1 MKEINMKS
9 RNRMLF
15 LALILM
21 LSVLNYFRLKGIE
34 TIRLVEFLSIFT
46 IGVISGLLIKEIIS
60 KITNKV

>member
-1 MKEINMKS
+1 MKS

-34 TIRLVEFLSIFT
+34 NFKIIELS
-46 IGVISGLLIKEIIS
+46 
-60 KITNKV
+60 